1 MEKIIAQLNEVFTK
15 YDEDYKAKQIAWVNN
30 RLDGLKEFQNNLVQM
45 KKDKKLDSWEYYE
58 KLFGYFGGKT
68 MYNRLTGHSREGAI
82 AEMVKMCD
90 HTITAR
96 NATIASKLLKAEITE
111 VLESTFVYTN
121 DGFNGTF
128 SVITNSGKKVVRI
141 DTIVAGGY
149 NIQCAHY
156 RTLVKVK

>member
-1 MEKIIAQLNEVFTK
+1 MEQIIAQLNEVFAK
-15 YDEDYKAKQIAWVNN
+15 YDEDYKAKQIAWLNE
-30 RLDGLKEFQNNLVQM
+30 RLDGFKEFRANLG
-45 KKDKKLDSWEYYE
+45 KLSKANDVYTYYE
-58 KLFGYFGGKT
+58 KLFDYFGGKT
-68 MYNRLTGHSREGAI
+68 MYNRLTGHSRKGAI

-90 HTITAR
+90 RTIAAR

-128 SVITNSGKKVVRI
+128 SVNTNSGKKVI
-141 DTIVAGGY
+141 HINTIVAGGY